1 MEIEKAAGYSDIRL
15 TKISSHWSDSP
26 LDEPEGFDSLWAK
39 PADAASTF
47 SAVCMFFAEQIQ
59 DELAGIPIGL
69 IDATWGGTIVE
80 AWSPPEAL
88 EACDVADAGTNDEQN
103 HNTYLWNGMI
113 QPLTQMS
120 IRGALWYQGEANT
133 GHNKEIYD
141 CTFENMISSW
151 RQRWNENTEGLT
163 DELFPFGF
171 VQLAPNRDNRNNFNW
186 PIVRWKQTGEMGYV
200 PNERL
205 EYVFMA
211 AAMDDDIDL
220 HPKNKRL
227 PSSRLALAALN
238 LVYGAKYDNEG
249 TSRPPLNGPQP
260 LEMTN
265 DEAGSMIT
273 VKFSQEL
280 EEAPQEQDR
289 FMVCCLAEMDEC
301 DQAVYGEGWVGV
313 PITGMGEDNLSVT
326 LDTSNTGCAALSA
339 WLTSGW
345 RLPVLG
351 RRAALSTL
359 RTNTG
364 CPWPPSENHSECSV
378 LFNNRCLSGLNN
390 NNIHQ
395 PVKVLSLSLSLLLNT
410 LLFWVKIL
418 SIKRA

>member
-47 SAVCMFFAEQIQ
+47 SAVCLFFAEQIQ

-88 EACDVADAGTNDEQN
+88 EACDVADAGTNDQQN

-141 CTFENMISSW
+141 CTFENLISSW

-260 LEMTN
+260 IEMSQLS
-265 DEAGSMIT
+265 DESGSSIM

-280 EEAPQEQDR
+280 EEAPLEQDR
-289 FMVCCLAEMDEC
+289 FMVCCLSEMDEC

-313 PITGMGEDNLSVT
+313 PITGLMWEDNDFVV
-326 LDTSNTGCAALSA
+326 LDTSNTGCAAISGLA
-339 WLTSGW
+339 YLWLETPCAGEESCPLYAADQY
-345 RLPVLG
+345 RLPVAPF
-351 RRAALSTL
+351 RKA
-359 RTNTG
+359 
-364 CPWPPSENHSECSV
+364 
-378 LFNNRCLSGLNN
+378 F
-390 NNIHQ
+390 
-395 PVKVLSLSLSLLLNT
+395 
-410 LLFWVKIL
+410 
-418 SIKRA
+418 